1 MKHISSYIIICI
13 VALLLGACTHNNGD
27 IGPLFGT
34 WVIDDMTVD
43 GTSADLGDD
52 DTFMQ
57 FQGHIVLTKLID
69 PRHSL
74 LRYCAGTWTREG
86 DVLALDYT
94 NGDDNNHAGTG
105 TYAAPE
111 WLLLETN
118 AINRLNILSLDN
130 AHMSLRYVADDGRT
144 VVYNFRKTH

>member
-1 MKHISSYIIICI
+1 MKRLSSYIIC
-13 VALLLGACTHNNGD
+13 VAALLFGACTHNNGD

-34 WVIDDMTVD
+34 WVLDEMTIDDTP
-43 GTSADLGDD
+43 ADLGHNN
-52 DTFMQ
+52 TFMQ

-69 PRHSL
+69 PRHSM

-94 NGDDNNHAGTG
+94 NSDDNNPAGTG

-118 AINRLNILSLDN
+118 AINRLNILSIDN
-130 AHMSLRYVADDGRT
+130 GHMRLRYIDADGCI